1 MWREWNSGKA
11 CAFPEAGFEVRL
23 QNCSI
28 DTREDIEEAVKS
40 PIHIHM
46 GVQYIHTVHMEE

>member
-1 MWREWNSGKA
+1 MWREWNRGKA
-11 CAFPEAGFEVRL
+11 CAGEEAEFEVRL

-40 PIHIHM
+40 PRR
-46 GVQYIHTVHMEE
+46 TVHMEE